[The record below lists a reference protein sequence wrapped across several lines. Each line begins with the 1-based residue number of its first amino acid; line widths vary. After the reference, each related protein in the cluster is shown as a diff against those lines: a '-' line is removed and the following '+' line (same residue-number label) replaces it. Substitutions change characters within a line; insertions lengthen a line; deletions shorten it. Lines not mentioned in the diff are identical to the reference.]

1 MRVFIGYDEKET
13 VAYHVLAHSILSR
26 SSIPVSI
33 TPLNRANM
41 RGFYTRPR
49 GEYDST
55 DFSISRFLV
64 PFLCDYKGFAVFLDC
79 DMLCLTD
86 IGRLSHYMTLMD
98 SYNYAVRVVKHEYT
112 VKEETKFLGQTQT
125 RYGRKNWSS
134 AMIFNNRLCQRLT
147 VDHVNEAPGLSLHQF
162 AWCKDE
168 QIAGM
173 PKEWNWLVGEEG
185 YEHGDPYLLHY
196 TKGTPCFPE
205 YAQCD
210 YSELWHAERAAML
223 SHA

>member
-41 RGFYTRPR
+41 RGFFTRPR
-49 GEYDST
+49 GQFDST

-64 PFLCDYKGFAVFLDC
+64 PFLCDFQGFAVFMDC

-86 IGRLSHYMTLMD
+86 IGRLAHYMTLMD
-98 SYNYAVRVVKHEYT
+98 SYNYAVRVVKHEYV
-112 VKEETKFLGQTQT
+112 VKDDIKFLGQPQT
-125 RYGRKNWSS
+125 RYKRKNWSS
-134 AMIFNNRLCQRLT
+134 VMVFNNKLCRRLT
-147 VDHVNEAPGLSLHQF
+147 PEYVNEAPGLALHQF
-162 AWCKDE
+162 ACCQDD
-168 QIAGM
+168 QIADM
-173 PKEWNWLVGEEG
+173 PRSWNWLVGEEG
-185 YEHGDPYLLHY
+185 YESGDPYVLHY
-196 TKGTPCFPE
+196 TKGTPCFDE
-205 YAQCD
+205 YVDCE